1 VWIITAWQHIP
12 PEVTVK
18 GLKRCCAPS
27 VVDGTD
33 EMLWNGIKE
42 DGKVGIQC
50 KEDEGTRCQDG
61 RL

>member
-1 VWIITAWQHIP
+1 M
-12 PEVTVK
+12 K